1 MSTASFAQVNK
12 DVWKTLEVLLLR
24 LEGAGADLEHHLYR
38 QERLEKYRERLRADS
53 DRMFDLFEPL
63 TQHCSVIRT
72 SLPTAALADQRMIFI
87 F

>member
-1 MSTASFAQVNK
+1 MSNDIWEALE
-12 DVWKTLEVLLLR
+12 TLLMR
-24 LEGAGADLEHHLYR
+24 LEGAGSDLEHHLYK

-53 DRMFDLFEPL
+53 DLPL

-72 SLPTAALADQRMIFI
+72 SLPTAALADQRMIII

>member
-1 MSTASFAQVNK
+1 MNK
-12 DVWKTLEVLLLR
+12 DVWKALETLMIR
-24 LEGAGADLEHHLYR
+24 LECAGADLEHHLYK

-53 DRMFDLFEPL
+53 DLVFTLFEPL

-72 SLPTAALADQRMIFI
+72 SLPTTALADQRMIFI

>member
-1 MSTASFAQVNK
+1 MNK
-12 DVWKTLEVLLLR
+12 DVWEALETLLIR

-53 DRMFDLFEPL
+53 DLVFTLFEPM

>member
-1 MSTASFAQVNK
+1 MNK
-12 DVWKTLEVLLLR
+12 DVWKALETLMIR
-24 LEGAGADLEHHLYR
+24 LEGAGADLEHHLYK
-38 QERLEKYRERLRADS
+38 QKRLEKYRERLRADS
-53 DRMFDLFEPL
+53 DTLFELFEPL

>member
-1 MSTASFAQVNK
+1 MNK
-12 DVWKTLEVLLLR
+12 DVWKALETLMIR
-24 LEGAGADLEHHLYR
+24 LEGAGADLEHHLYK
-38 QERLEKYRERLRADS
+38 QKRLEKYRERLRADS
-53 DRMFDLFEPL
+53 DRAFELFEPL

>member
-1 MSTASFAQVNK
+1 MNK
-12 DVWKTLEVLLLR
+12 DVWKALETLLMR

-53 DRMFDLFEPL
+53 DMLFGLFGPL

-72 SLPTAALADQRMIFI
+72 SLPTAALADQRMIII

>member
-1 MSTASFAQVNK
+1 MSN
-12 DVWKTLEVLLLR
+12 DVWKALEALMIR
-24 LEGAGADLEHHLYR
+24 LEGTGADLEHHLHK
-38 QERLEKYRERLRADS
+38 QERLERYRERLKADS
-53 DRMFDLFEPL
+53 DMLLELFDPL

>member
-1 MSTASFAQVNK
+1 MSR
-12 DVWKTLEVLLLR
+12 DIWKALEALLIR
-24 LEGAGADLEHHLYR
+24 LEGAGKDLEHHLYR
-38 QERLEKYRERLRADS
+38 QERLEKYRERLQVDS
-53 DRMFDLFEPL
+53 DSMFELFEPL

>member
-1 MSTASFAQVNK
+1 MDK
-12 DVWKTLEVLLLR
+12 DAGKALEALMLR
-24 LEGAGADLEHHLYR
+24 LEGAGADLEHHLHK

-53 DRMFDLFEPL
+53 DRMFELFEPL
-63 TQHCSVIRT
+63 TQNCSVIRT

>member
-1 MSTASFAQVNK
+1 MNK
-12 DVWKTLEVLLLR
+12 DVWKALETLLMR
-24 LEGAGADLEHHLYR
+24 LESAGADLEHHLYR
-38 QERLEKYRERLRADS
+38 QERLEKYRECLRADS
-53 DRMFDLFEPL
+53 DRMFELFEPL

>member
-1 MSTASFAQVNK
+1 MNK
-12 DVWKTLEVLLLR
+12 DVWKALETLLMR

-38 QERLEKYRERLRADS
+38 QERLEKYRERLKADS
-53 DRMFDLFEPL
+53 DLVFTLFEPL
-63 TQHCSVIRT
+63 TQQCSVIRT